1 MKKSLLLILFTIIFS
16 CKDKSNNEVAD
27 YKPSFTSTTA
37 DTLLS
42 EEISIR
48 ALTIDGEKVWYA
60 GSRGKYGW
68 ISLNGGK
75 NFSGVAVQDTLIPE
89 FRAIAQTKTDVF
101 ILNVGTP
108 ALLYKISKDG
118 KRSKLVYTEN
128 GEKVFY
134 DSMQFSN
141 DKDGI
146 AMGDPTEG
154 CLSVI
159 VTNDGGDTWT
169 KVHCDKLPKIAPGEA
184 AFAASNTNIITKG
197 DKIWMVSGGKK
208 SRVFYSSDKG
218 KNWEVYKT
226 PIVQGSEMT
235 GIFSADFYNDTIGFA
250 VGGDYEK
257 LEKNSG
263 NKMITTNGGKNWEL
277 IGEGTGFGYAS
288 CVQFVPGS
296 NGNEIVTIGP
306 SGLYYSYNKGKDWE
320 KLLDNKTLHT
330 IRFIDAKTAIAAGQN
345 KIIRLRFK

>member
-1 MKKSLLLILFTIIFS
+1 MKKSLLLALFAIAFS
-16 CKDKSNNEVAD
+16 CKNKSSNDEID
-27 YKPSFTSTTA
+27 YKPSFTSVTA

-48 ALTIDGEKVWYA
+48 ALTIDNEKVWYA

-134 DSMQFSN
+134 DSMQFTN

-146 AMGDPTEG
+146 AMGDPTDN

-159 VTNDGGDTWT
+159 ITNDGGDTWT
-169 KVHCDKLPKIAPGEA
+169 KVPCDKLPKITPGEA

-208 SRVFYSSDKG
+208 SRVFYSKDKAIS
-218 KNWEVYKT
+218 WEVYNT

-235 GIFSADFYNDTIGFA
+235 GIFSADFYNDTLGFA

-257 LEKNSG
+257 PEKNSG
-263 NKMITTNGGKNWEL
+263 NKMITTDGGKNWEL
-277 IGEGTGFGYAS
+277 IGEGKGFGYAS

-320 KLLDNKTLHT
+320 KLLDHKTLHT

>member
-1 MKKSLLLILFTIIFS
+1 MKKSLLFTLFVLVFS
-16 CKDKSNNEVAD
+16 CKNKSDNEAAD
-27 YKPSFTSTTA
+27 YKPSITSVTT

-48 ALTIDGEKVWYA
+48 ALTIDNQKVWYA

-134 DSMQFSN
+134 DSMLFIN

-146 AMGDPTEG
+146 AMGDPTDN

-159 VTNDGGDTWT
+159 ITNDSGDTWT
-169 KVHCDKLPKIAPGEA
+169 KIPCDKLPKIIPGEA

-208 SRVFYSSDKG
+208 SRVFYSANKG
-218 KNWEVYKT
+218 QSWEVYNT

-235 GIFSADFYNDTIGFA
+235 GIFSADFYNESLGFA

-263 NKMITTNGGKNWEL
+263 NKMITTDGGKNWEL
-277 IGEGTGFGYAS
+277 IGEGEGFGYAS
-288 CVQFVPGS
+288 CVQFVPGGK
-296 NGNEIVTIGP
+296 GNELVTIGP
-306 SGLYYSYNKGKDWE
+306 SGLYYSYNKGKDWK
-320 KLLDNKTLHT
+320 KLLDTKTLHT

-345 KIIRLRFK
+345 KIIRLQFK